1 MTEIKRSQP
10 DYPIDDLI
18 AERWSPY
25 VFDSRPVAAH
35 DLKAL
40 FEAARWAPSSYNE
53 QPWRYIVATNEH
65 AEEFERLLSC
75 LVEGNQAWAKHAPVL
90 ALGVVSL
97 LFDRNGKPN
106 SCAQHD
112 LGLAS
117 ATLLFEATKRGL
129 SVHQMVGILP
139 ERAMEV
145 YNVPADFQVMT
156 GIAIGYRGSPDA
168 GDEKLAE
175 RDRAPRTRRA
185 ITEFVF
191 SGNWGQSFDSSS

>member
-1 MTEIKRSQP
+1 MTEIKRAQP

-53 QPWRYIVATNEH
+53 QPWRYIVATQEH
-65 AEEFERLLSC
+65 AEQFARLLSC

-106 SCAQHD
+106 SSAQHD

-117 ATLLFEATKRGL
+117 GTLLFEATKRGL
-129 SVHQMVGILP
+129 YVHQMVGILP
-139 ERAMEV
+139 ERAMEF
-145 YNVPADFQVMT
+145 YNIPADFQVMT
-156 GIAIGYRGSPDA
+156 GIAIGYRGKPDA

-175 RDRAPRTRRA
+175 RDRAPRKRRP

-191 SGNWGQSFDSSS
+191 SGNWGQSFDPS